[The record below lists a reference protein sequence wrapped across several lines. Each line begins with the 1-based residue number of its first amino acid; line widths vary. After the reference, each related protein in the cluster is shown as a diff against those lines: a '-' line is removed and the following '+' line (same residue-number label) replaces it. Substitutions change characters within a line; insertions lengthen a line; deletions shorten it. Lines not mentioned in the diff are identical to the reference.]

1 MNNRKK
7 RKRSYLL
14 WSLVFSIPIILRVA
28 LFITTYDDPFLGV
41 RTVDEADYHQ
51 WALKIASGELLR
63 ESAFFTTPLYAY
75 FLAAIYLMSEDLLV
89 IRCAHFILFCLTLC
103 CISLSSKR
111 LFKFPFSLIPP
122 FYIGISFPSL
132 FYECFAEKTSLVLF
146 LSALSFYLLIRAMK
160 TFSKSDWI
168 LSGISCGLT
177 LLAHAALAPLLVC
190 VILSIL
196 ILKRHD
202 LKTATVPVLLFSV
215 SCLVGV
221 LPATVHNYR
230 TSHDFVLIAWNGG
243 QSFHTANHLQNKNG
257 LYHPPSFVTKPEL
270 MYEELDYKKEAEK
283 RNQHSMKPSELSRYW
298 FRQGWK
304 DILADPAL
312 AVNRYLKRL
321 RWSFH
326 NVELADARHPDF
338 YKNRF
343 PPFYRYLPGL
353 GIVSA
358 LGIIGI
364 YFSRT
369 MPEFLL
375 MRLFVI
381 LFPLFMSSF
390 FIYGR
395 YRFPIVIP
403 LVLLGTVT
411 VERFY
416 ARVTKKQF
424 SLLVMPLCA
433 LFFLVM
439 FFHGNVKE
447 YRETYDESR
456 EIKNITGG
464 YGKEALR
471 LEKSGKLEEAINVYQ
486 IILQSNPGLYDAHYN
501 MAVVLLKQGKT
512 EEALKKFI
520 HALKIDPASSASYSN
535 IGNIYAMNKDY
546 EKAITY
552 YEKAI
557 FYDPNDPFFYNNL
570 GAMYMLSGS
579 NEHAI
584 TNFKKAIE
592 LNPHYESPKKNLQKL
607 LGVH

>member
-1 MNNRKK
+1 
-7 RKRSYLL
+7 
-14 WSLVFSIPIILRVA
+14 
-28 LFITTYDDPFLGV
+28 
-41 RTVDEADYHQ
+41 
-51 WALKIASGELLR
+51 
-63 ESAFFTTPLYAY
+63 
-75 FLAAIYLMSEDLLV
+75 
-89 IRCAHFILFCLTLC
+89 
-103 CISLSSKR
+103 
-111 LFKFPFSLIPP
+111 
-122 FYIGISFPSL
+122 
-132 FYECFAEKTSLVLF
+132 
-146 LSALSFYLLIRAMK
+146 
-160 TFSKSDWI
+160 
-168 LSGISCGLT
+168 
-177 LLAHAALAPLLVC
+177 
-190 VILSIL
+190 
-196 ILKRHD
+196 
-202 LKTATVPVLLFSV
+202 
-215 SCLVGV
+215 
-221 LPATVHNYR
+221 
-230 TSHDFVLIAWNGG
+230 
-243 QSFHTANHLQNKNG
+243 
-257 LYHPPSFVTKPEL
+257 
-270 MYEELDYKKEAEK
+270 
-283 RNQHSMKPSELSRYW
+283 
-298 FRQGWK
+298 
-304 DILADPAL
+304 
-312 AVNRYLKRL
+312 
-321 RWSFH
+321 
-326 NVELADARHPDF
+326 
-338 YKNRF
+338 
-343 PPFYRYLPGL
+343 
-353 GIVSA
+353 
-358 LGIIGI
+358 
-364 YFSRT
+364 

-557 FYDPNDPFFYNNL
+557 FYDPNDPVFYNNL